1 LDKLNAS
8 AYRRDL
14 AVAIRNGLEEAVK
27 RRRNR

>member
-14 AVAIRNGLEEAVK
+14 AVAIRNSLVEAENM
-27 RRRNR
+27 RRIR